1 MGDKKNIDLSAFF
14 ILSLSESVLFC
25 YNVSEYMNFLIVKT
39 SSIGDVIQTFPV
51 LEYLK
56 NRFPDASI
64 DWVIEKE
71 YLSLVQAHPLVR
83 RAIPFSSRT
92 WRKALLPLS
101 TWREMKD
108 FSQLLREENYDVL
121 FDLQGN
127 TKSGLITGLAK
138 AKEKVGL
145 GRKSVAEFPNLL
157 ATTRRIDVDPSLQ
170 VQQRYLQ
177 VVQQFY
183 SDEIPFIPKGV
194 DLTLQPEEES
204 KLEALKVSQGPKIM
218 VACGSRWPNKKL
230 AEKTLEELLQKIVSQ
245 ENPYFYFIGGSPAE
259 KKVADHLQSLFPRS
273 QAVGGL
279 SFALWQALMREM
291 DLVIAVDSAALAL
304 CGMTKTPSL
313 SFFGPS
319 LASVYKPLGDH
330 HVAWQGSCPYGQKFT
345 TRCPLLRTCKTG
357 ACLKSATS
365 DQLLEKIVPLSFKKL

>member
-1 MGDKKNIDLSAFF
+1 
-14 ILSLSESVLFC
+14 
-25 YNVSEYMNFLIVKT
+25 MNFLIVKT

-56 NRFPDASI
+56 KRYPDASI

-71 YLSLVQAHPLVR
+71 YLDLVQAHPLIR

-101 TWREMKD
+101 TWKEMKT
-108 FSQLLREENYDVL
+108 FSQLLRQETYDVL

-127 TKSGLITGLAK
+127 TKSGLITALAK
-138 AKEKVGL
+138 ANEKVGL
-145 GRKSVAEFPNLL
+145 GRKSVPEFPNLL
-157 ATTRRIDVDPSLQ
+157 ATTRRIDVDGSLQ

-177 VVQQFY
+177 VVQKFFA
-183 SDEIPFIPKGV
+183 DEAVFIPQGA
-194 DLTLQPEEES
+194 DLLLQPEGEKRLAS
-204 KLEALKVSQGPKIM
+204 LRVSEGPRIM
-218 VACGSRWPNKKL
+218 VACGSRWSNKKL
-230 AEKTLEELLQKIVSQ
+230 AEKTLEELIQKIAFQ
-245 ENPYFYFIGGSPAE
+245 ENPYFYFIGGSPGE
-259 KKVADHLQSLFPRS
+259 KIIADHLHGLFPERS
-273 QAVGGL
+273 KSVGGL
-279 SFALWQALMREM
+279 SFSLWQALMREM

-319 LASVYKPLGDH
+319 RAAVYKPLGDH
-330 HVAWQGSCPYGQKFT
+330 HVAWQGACPYGQQFT

-357 ACLKSATS
+357 ACLKSASS
-365 DQLLEKIVPLSFKKL
+365 DELLASVIQLSRHN

>member
-1 MGDKKNIDLSAFF
+1 
-14 ILSLSESVLFC
+14 
-25 YNVSEYMNFLIVKT
+25 MNFLIVKT

-56 NRFPDASI
+56 KRYPQASI

-71 YLSLVQAHPLVR
+71 YLSLVEAHPLVR

-101 TWREMKD
+101 TWKQMKE

-127 TKSGLITGLAK
+127 TKSGLITALAK

-145 GRKSVAEFPNLL
+145 GRKSVAEFPNLF
-157 ATTRRIDVDPSLQ
+157 ATKQRIDVDGSLQ
-170 VQQRYLQ
+170 VQQRYFQ
-177 VVQQFY
+177 VVQKFFL
-183 SDEIPFIPKGV
+183 DETTFIPEGV
-194 DLTLQPEEES
+194 NLKLKPAEEN
-204 KLEALKVSQGPKIM
+204 KLASLKVSDGPKIM
-218 VACGSRWPNKKL
+218 IACGSRWPNKKL
-230 AEKTLEELLQKIVSQ
+230 AEKTLEELIQKIALQ
-245 ENPYFYFIGGSPAE
+245 ENPYFYFISGSPAE
-259 KKVADHLQSLFPRS
+259 KEIADHLHQLFPQS
-273 QAVGGL
+273 QSVGGL

-319 LASVYKPLGDH
+319 QAAVYKPLGDH
-330 HVAWQGSCPYGQKFT
+330 HVAWQGTCPYGQQFT

-357 ACLKSATS
+357 ACLKSASS
-365 DQLLEKIVPLSFKKL
+365 DQLLEAIAQLVYPRKSPF

>member
-1 MGDKKNIDLSAFF
+1 
-14 ILSLSESVLFC
+14 
-25 YNVSEYMNFLIVKT
+25 MNFLIVKT
-39 SSIGDVIQTFPV
+39 SSIGDVIQAFPV

-56 NRFPDASI
+56 QRFPDAVI
-64 DWVIEKE
+64 DWVVEKE

-83 RAIPFSSRT
+83 RSIPFSSRT

-101 TWREMKD
+101 TWKEMRA
-108 FSQLLREENYDVL
+108 FTSLLREEHYDVL

-127 TKSGLITGLAK
+127 TKSGLITVLAK

-157 ATTRRIDVDPSLQ
+157 ATRQKIEIDASLQ
-170 VQQRYLQ
+170 VQLRYLQ
-177 VVQQFY
+177 VVQKFY
-183 SDEIPFIPKGV
+183 SDSAAFIPQGIELK
-194 DLTLQPEEES
+194 LLPEEVD
-204 KLEALKVSQGPKIM
+204 KLRALKVSHGPKIM
-218 VACGSRWPNKKL
+218 VACGSHWPNKKL
-230 AEKTLEELLQKIVSQ
+230 TENTLEELLEKIGAE
-245 ENPYFYFIGGSPAE
+245 ENPYFYFIGGSVQE
-259 KKVADHLQSLFPRS
+259 KTRADHLHALFPKS

-304 CGMTKTPSL
+304 CGMTKTASL

-319 LASVYKPLGDH
+319 LASIYKPLGDH

-365 DQLLEKIVPLSFKKL
+365 DQLLETKKFTVKM

>member
-1 MGDKKNIDLSAFF
+1 
-14 ILSLSESVLFC
+14 
-25 YNVSEYMNFLIVKT
+25 MNFLIVKT

-56 NRFPDASI
+56 QRYPDATI

-71 YLSLVQAHPLVR
+71 YLSLVQAHPLIR

-92 WRKALLPLS
+92 WRKALFPLS
-101 TWREMKD
+101 TWKEMKE
-108 FSQLLREENYDVL
+108 FSELLRLENYDVL

-138 AKEKVGL
+138 SKEKVGL
-145 GRKSVAEFPNLL
+145 GRKSVSEFPNLFV
-157 ATTRRIDVDPSLQ
+157 TRRHIEIDVSLQ

-177 VVQQFY
+177 MVQKFFA
-183 SDEIPFIPKGV
+183 DETPFIPKGAV
-194 DLTLQPEEES
+194 LRMQEDEEK
-204 KLEALKVSQGPKIM
+204 KLASLVVSERPLIM
-218 VACGSRWPNKKL
+218 VACGSHWPNKKL
-230 AEKTLEELLQKIVSQ
+230 AEKTLEELIQKISLR
-245 ENPYFYFIGGSPAE
+245 ENPYFYFIGGSPGE
-259 KKVADHLQSLFPRS
+259 KIIADHLHHLFPERS
-273 QAVGGL
+273 QSIGGL
-279 SFALWQALMREM
+279 SFSLWQALMREM

-304 CGMTKTPSL
+304 CGMTTTPSI

-330 HVAWQGSCPYGQKFT
+330 HTAWQGSCPYGQKFT

-357 ACLKSATS
+357 ACLKDASS
-365 DQLLEKIVPLSFKKL
+365 DQLLESIIELSRNID

>member
-1 MGDKKNIDLSAFF
+1 
-14 ILSLSESVLFC
+14 
-25 YNVSEYMNFLIVKT
+25 MNFLIVKT

-56 NRFPDASI
+56 KRYPQAAI

-71 YLSLVQAHPLVR
+71 YLNLVQAHPLVR
-83 RAIPFSSRT
+83 RGIPFSSRT
-92 WRKALLPLS
+92 WRKALLPMS
-101 TWREMKD
+101 TWKQMRE
-108 FSQLLREENYDVL
+108 FSKLLREENYDIL

-145 GRKSVAEFPNLL
+145 GRKSVTEFPNLL
-157 ATTRRIDVDPSLQ
+157 ATTRRIEVDGSLQ

-177 VVQQFY
+177 VVQKYF
-183 SDEIPFIPKGV
+183 SDDKVFIPEGV
-194 DLTLQPEEES
+194 DLKLRPEEES
-204 KLEALKVSQGPKIM
+204 QLASLRVSEGPRIM

-230 AEKTLEELLQKIVSQ
+230 AEKTLEELIQKIASQ
-245 ENPYFYFIGGSPAE
+245 ENPHFYFIGGSPAE
-259 KKVADHLQSLFPRS
+259 KAVADHLQSLFPRS
-273 QAVGGL
+273 HSVGGL
-279 SFALWQALMREM
+279 SFSVWQALMREM

-319 LASVYKPLGDH
+319 LATVYKPLGDH
-330 HVAWQGSCPYGQKFT
+330 HVAWQGTCPYSQKFT

-357 ACLKSATS
+357 ACLKSAS
-365 DQLLEKIVPLSFKKL
+365 SAQLLENVIKDLLRN

>member
-1 MGDKKNIDLSAFF
+1 
-14 ILSLSESVLFC
+14 
-25 YNVSEYMNFLIVKT
+25 MNFLIVKT

-51 LEYLK
+51 VEYLK
-56 NRFPDASI
+56 KRYPNAAI

-71 YLSLVQAHPLVR
+71 YLSLVQAHPLIR

-92 WRKALLPLS
+92 WRKALLPVS
-101 TWREMKD
+101 TWKEMKA
-108 FSQLLREENYDVL
+108 FSQLLRQENYDVL

-138 AKEKVGL
+138 SKEKVGL
-145 GRKSVAEFPNLL
+145 GRKSVAEWPNLF
-157 ATTRRIDVDPSLQ
+157 ATKKHIDVDGSLQ

-177 VVQQFY
+177 VIQKFFL
-183 SDEIPFIPKGV
+183 DETVFIPQGV
-194 DLTLQPEEES
+194 DLKLKPEEES
-204 KLEALKVSQGPKIM
+204 KLASLRVSHRPRIM
-218 VACGSRWPNKKL
+218 VACGSRWSNKKL
-230 AEKTLEELLQKIVSQ
+230 AEKTLEEVLHKIDSQ
-245 ENPYFYFIGGSPAE
+245 EKPYFYFIGGSPGE
-259 KKVADHLQSLFPRS
+259 KIFADHLHSLFPNS
-273 QAVGGL
+273 QSVGGL
-279 SFALWQALMREM
+279 SFSLWQALMREM

-319 LASVYKPLGDH
+319 LASIYKPLGDH
-330 HVAWQGSCPYGQKFT
+330 HMAWQGTCPYRQKFT

-365 DQLLEKIVPLSFKKL
+365 DQLLENLVQLPHHD

>member
-1 MGDKKNIDLSAFF
+1 
-14 ILSLSESVLFC
+14 
-25 YNVSEYMNFLIVKT
+25 MNFLIVKT

-56 NRFPDASI
+56 KRYPDASI

-71 YLSLVQAHPLVR
+71 YLNLVQAHPAVR

-92 WRKALLPLS
+92 WRKALFPLS
-101 TWREMKD
+101 TWKEMREFTKR
-108 FSQLLREENYDVL
+108 LRQENYDIL

-127 TKSGLITGLAK
+127 TKSGLITALAK
-138 AKEKVGL
+138 SKEKVGL
-145 GRKSVAEFPNLL
+145 GWKSVSEFPNFF
-157 ATTRRIDVDPSLQ
+157 ATRSHIEIPESLQ
-170 VQQRYLQ
+170 VQDRYLQ
-177 VVQQFY
+177 VVQKFFA
-183 SDEIPFIPKGV
+183 DETPYTPQGAALQ
-194 DLTLQPEEES
+194 LTAEEEVCLAS
-204 KLEALKVSQGPKIM
+204 LVTQERPRIM
-218 VACGSRWPNKKL
+218 VACGSRWSNKKL
-230 AEKTLEELLQKIVSQ
+230 AEKTLEDLLQKIAQ
-245 ENPYFYFIGGSPAE
+245 KENPYFYFIGGSPAE
-259 KKVADHLQSLFPRS
+259 KIIADQLHSLFPQSS
-273 QAVGGL
+273 QSVGGL

-330 HVAWQGSCPYGQKFT
+330 HVAWQGTCPYGQKFT

-357 ACLKSATS
+357 ACLKSVSS
-365 DQLLEKIVPLSFKKL
+365 DQLFHSVMNLIQFQSALH